1 MSWLRAARS
10 SIPARQHP
18 SLGPAHFRRTGLRAA
33 GAAAAAAATL
43 AATVD
48 GAAARA
54 EGGDLGESLDSI
66 EHRLTRIQKFLAPQ
80 SQAAASAMALTSTT
94 ALSSS
99 QPAAAAPGQEVYDLA
114 FVGGGI
120 VGLAT
125 ARSLKLQ
132 YPKLKMIVLEKED
145 TLASH
150 QTGHNSGV
158 IHSGVYYK
166 PYAVSPS
173 ICYVQADAFMRS
185 VLCLMMFMHTRF
197 NIPFPS
203 R

>member
-10 SIPARQHP
+10 SISASQHP
-18 SLGPAHFRRTGLRAA
+18 RGTTHFRRTGLRAA

-43 AATVD
+43 SATVD

-54 EGGDLGESLDSI
+54 EGGDLGESLDNI

-80 SQAAASAMALTSTT
+80 SQAAC
-94 ALSSS
+94 
-99 QPAAAAPGQEVYDLA
+99 AAAAPGQEVYDLA

-173 ICYVQADAFMRS
+173 ICYVQADAFLS
-185 VLCLMMFMHTRF
+185 CLMMSTQLWF
-197 NIPFPS
+197 NIPLPS

>member
-1 MSWLRAARS
+1 M
-10 SIPARQHP
+10 
-18 SLGPAHFRRTGLRAA
+18 
-33 GAAAAAAATL
+33 
-43 AATVD
+43 
-48 GAAARA
+48 
-54 EGGDLGESLDSI
+54 SLDCQLWYNNL
-66 EHRLTRIQKFLAPQ
+66 ERLTRIQKFLAPQ
-80 SQAAASAMALTSTT
+80 SQAAC
-94 ALSSS
+94 
-99 QPAAAAPGQEVYDLA
+99 AAAAPGQEVYDLA

-173 ICYVQADAFMRS
+173 ICYVQADAFLS
-185 VLCLMMFMHTRF
+185 WLMMSTQLWF
-197 NIPFPS
+197 NIPLPS